1 MLAGAVAALGGY
13 IHAHVSSDFTRLR
26 LWRLILWPIAA
37 AAVVAIVAI
46 IPPRAEF
53 GASMTAAFVA
63 VYAALLLAGV
73 SACRVAG
80 IPVGDVLGPLPR
92 DGRPWFRAAL
102 LGPLVLAFSAAS
114 MWATVFVASS
124 VSPEW
129 AARQLAGG
137 DDPMTLIERLST
149 TQRYLLA
156 ALAVVVAP
164 MAEEFAFRGLL
175 MRRWMAKR
183 GFWTGLIGSAAL
195 FAVLHP
201 PNWIGA
207 FVFSLVAGA
216 LYLWSG
222 SLALPIIVHA
232 INNAFVALALFAQ
245 QLAPAETQAAPTI
258 AEFRSGWIGPL
269 IMLLVIGASIVAVTL
284 PLLLEA
290 RRRTEFPGDAPGP

>member
-1 MLAGAVAALGGY
+1 M
-13 IHAHVSSDFTRLR
+13 SSDFTRLR

-37 AAVVAIVAI
+37 AAIVAIVAI

-80 IPVGDVLGPLPR
+80 IPLGEVVGPLPR
-92 DGRPWFRAAL
+92 DGGPWLKAAL

-164 MAEEFAFRGLL
+164 MAEELAFRGLL

-183 GFWTGLIGSAAL
+183 GFWPGLIGSAAL

-207 FVFSLVAGA
+207 FAFSLVAGA

-245 QLAPAETQAAPTI
+245 QLAPAETEAAPTI

-269 IMLLVIGASIVAVTL
+269 IILIIIGASIVAVTL
-284 PLLLEA
+284 PLLRRA
-290 RRRTEFPGDAPGP
+290 RLRAEHPGDISTER